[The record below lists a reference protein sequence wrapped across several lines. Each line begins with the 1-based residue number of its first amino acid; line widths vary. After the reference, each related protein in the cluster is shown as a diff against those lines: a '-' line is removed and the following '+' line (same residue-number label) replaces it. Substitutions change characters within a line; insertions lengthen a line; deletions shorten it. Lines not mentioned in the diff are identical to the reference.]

1 MKYDVVIIGAGLAG
15 MTAALKT
22 LQQGMKT
29 IVISAGASAMEAM
42 SGCLD
47 VCGNADNPW
56 PALRRLVFKNPGH
69 PYALFRKKEIHEALS
84 FFVEQTKG
92 SCPYHYQ
99 RGFHNFRI
107 PTAFGTQRYTCL
119 LPEGQLAAAAAE
131 GRVLVVGLKG
141 YRDFCAELMVE
152 GMKKRGYKGWQAA
165 EVGLGCLQP
174 SGGGAVDSGKSF
186 NNLNNNVE
194 VATRLETSW
203 QLLAEEL
210 RRKVRDFDAAAFPA
224 VLGLGEHLSVKQGLE
239 ESLGV
244 KVFEVPTIP
253 PSLPGMRLARSLAAR
268 VRLLGGDL
276 LQGFPVVS
284 ADIKGRICS
293 SVIVST
299 PGRLRRIRGKGFI
312 LATGGVLGG
321 GILVE
326 RERASEAIF
335 HIPVFNPTSG
345 AYIQE
350 DPYAVQVAPADNENR
365 GRSHDVKEPSEADFL
380 QLPTSDIRHPTSI
393 FGVRVNEQMQPLVNG
408 GVLLENVFC
417 AGRILS
423 GYDPFIEGSGAGV
436 AIATGYKA
444 AVEAGRMAED
454 E

>member
-1 MKYDVVIIGAGLAG
+1 
-15 MTAALKT
+15 MTAALKA

-29 IVISAGASAMEAM
+29 IVISAGASTMEAM

-47 VCGNADNPW
+47 VYGNADNPW
-56 PALRRLVFKNPGH
+56 PALRRLVYENPGH
-69 PYALFRKKEIHEALS
+69 PYTLFREKEIREALL

-141 YRDFCAELMVE
+141 YQDFCAELMVE

-165 EVGLGCLQP
+165 EVGMGCLQP
-174 SGGGAVDSGKSF
+174 PGGGAVDSGKSF

-224 VLGLGEHLSVKQGLE
+224 VLGLDEHLPVKQGLE

-276 LQGFPVVS
+276 LQGFPVFS
-284 ADIKGRICS
+284 ADIKGRVCS

-299 PGRLRRIRGKGFI
+299 PGRPRCIRGKSFI

-326 RERASEAIF
+326 RERASEVIF
-335 HIPVFNPTSG
+335 HIPVSNPATDV
-345 AYIQE
+345 YIQE

-365 GRSHDVKEPSEADFL
+365 GRSHDVMEPSEADFS
-380 QLPTSDIRHPTSI
+380 QLPTFDVRHQTSI

-444 AVEAGRMAED
+444 AVEAGRMGID

>member
-1 MKYDVVIIGAGLAG
+1 

-84 FFVEQTKG
+84 FFVERTKG

-174 SGGGAVDSGKSF
+174 PGNSAVDSGKSF

-345 AYIQE
+345 AYIQD
-350 DPYAVQVAPADNENR
+350 DPYAVQVAPTDNENR
-365 GRSHDVKEPSEADFL
+365 GRSHDVKELSEADFL
-380 QLPTSDIRHPTSI
+380 QLPTSDIRHQTSI